1 MIIAGYP
8 CIGKTMYAAER
19 DDVLDMQLTLR
30 FVGDDLLHVD
40 PAYAQK
46 NADAILENCRKFRHV
61 LIPIE
66 DFVLAELSRRGVPY
80 TVVIPAPH
88 DEIGKEEYSIRFA
101 NKSKEFIDAHIGKW
115 EEHLSRIIQT
125 YDHVVVLKN
134 GLFLSLLMF
143 RIDAQ
148 LDRISVKA
156 AFPATL
162 LGAKYA
168 DGTPYEEGN
177 WHLNRVGQQ
186 GIVAFLDGVF
196 PDCPSIA
203 FFRTE
208 GGHLRTSPGEFY
220 RATGP
225 EGETVTIHTENS
237 LYTWRITGPEIPQE
251 QYQRITESFIFRHDG
266 YR

>member
-30 FVGDDLLHVD
+30 FVGGDLLHVD

-46 NADAILENCRKFRHV
+46 NADDIIENQKKFRHV

-66 DFVLAELSRRGVPY
+66 DTVLAELSRRGVFY
-80 TVVIPAPH
+80 VVIVPDPH
-88 DEIGKEEYSIRFA
+88 DKISKAEYSIRFA

-134 GLFLSLLMF
+134 GFFLSLLMF

-156 AFPATL
+156 AYTGEL
-162 LGAKYA
+162 LDAKKA
-168 DGTPYEEGN
+168 DGTPYEDGN
-177 WHLNRVGQQ
+177 RHLNRVGQS
-186 GIVAFLDGVF
+186 GIVVFLDGVF
-196 PDCPSIA
+196 PDCPTIA
-203 FFRTE
+203 FFIT
-208 GGHLRTSPGEFY
+208 GTGHLRTSPGEVY
-220 RATGP
+220 RSTGP
-225 EGETVTIHTENS
+225 EGGMVTIHTENS
-237 LYTWRITGPEIPQE
+237 LYTWRIDSAIPQE
-251 QYQRITESFIFRHDG
+251 KYQGLVERFIFRHDG